1 MDDKKID
8 ELINKALQ
16 EDLALPE
23 GLSERLERQID
34 FLPQEEISPR
44 VSRRRSFYRISGIA
58 AAILGA
64 LFLIFT
70 ETNRPAPVMADTFTD
85 PEEAAVVAQNALAFM
100 SRNLNKGLGQVN
112 EASQEITKIN
122 KIVNKHLND

>member
-1 MDDKKID
+1 MDDKRID

-23 GLSERLERQID
+23 GLSERLERRID
-34 FLPQEEISPR
+34 FLAQEEVSPR
-44 VSRRRSFYRISGIA
+44 VSGIA

-70 ETNRPAPVMADTFTD
+70 ETNRPAPIMADTFTD

-112 EASQEITKIN
+112 EAGQEITKIN

>member
-34 FLPQEEISPR
+34 FLAQEEISPR
-44 VSRRRSFYRISGIA
+44 VSRRRSFYWISGIA

-85 PEEAAVVAQNALAFM
+85 PEEAAAFM

>member
-34 FLPQEEISPR
+34 FLAQEEISPR
-44 VSRRRSFYRISGIA
+44 VSRRRSFYWISGIA

-70 ETNRPAPVMADTFTD
+70 ETNRPAPVMADTD

>member
-23 GLSERLERQID
+23 GLSERLERRID
-34 FLPQEEISPR
+34 FLAQEEVSPR
-44 VSRRRSFYRISGIA
+44 VSRRRSFYWISGIA

-70 ETNRPAPVMADTFTD
+70 ETNRPAPTFTD

-112 EASQEITKIN
+112 EAGQEITKIN